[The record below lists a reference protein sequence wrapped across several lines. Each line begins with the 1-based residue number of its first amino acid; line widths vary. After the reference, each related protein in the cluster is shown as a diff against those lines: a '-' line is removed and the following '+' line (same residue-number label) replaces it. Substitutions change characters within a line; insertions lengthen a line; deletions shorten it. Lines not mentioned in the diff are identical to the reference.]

1 MSFNSVFHAE
11 PTLTAQASPSLAPA
25 LGVDTSTGNL
35 KVNLGSGSSS
45 GWVPANIAV
54 ANIALLAQTANVANV
69 LTYAVPANSGGQWL
83 VTLYETASNTP
94 TGATLPAVT
103 VTYTDRD
110 TSASITQTVASV
122 GSVSAN
128 TTVSQATLVIN
139 PAVST
144 NIVIATTSYAAGSG
158 TALAYNIKARIV
170 PLGF

>member
-1 MSFNSVFHAE
+1 MSFNSVFNAE
-11 PTLTAQASPSLAPA
+11 PTLTALAAPSKAPA

-35 KVNLGSGSSS
+35 KVLANDGT
-45 GWVPANIAV
+45 GWVPANLAV
-54 ANIALLAQTANVANV
+54 ANVSLLAQSANVANV
-69 LTYAVPANSGGQWL
+69 LTYAVPANAGGQWL
-83 VTLYETASNTP
+83 VTLYETADNTP
-94 TGATLPAVT
+94 TGATLPAIT

-158 TALAYNIKARIV
+158 TALTYNIKARIV